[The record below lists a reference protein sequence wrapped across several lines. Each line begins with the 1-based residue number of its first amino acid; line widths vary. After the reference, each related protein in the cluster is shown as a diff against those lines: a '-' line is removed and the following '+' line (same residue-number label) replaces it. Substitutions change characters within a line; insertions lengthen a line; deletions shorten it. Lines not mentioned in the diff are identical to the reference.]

1 MNLLLLSL
9 VHPGRSHGRERV
21 LLHAGPRAAAARC
34 VEQRVG
40 ARGGVG
46 VSAEWRGGWRH
57 PAPTRQ
63 PRSHGLMHGRRG
75 GRRRGVTR
83 DGPGGE
89 LTLPSFLRRELTPLL
104 QLLRGAHRRTPAQDV
119 PGSPAHG
126 RVFILVEE
134 IGVIRPRRWGPW
146 LAAARARPLHAVER
160 VGAHGADGLARL
172 CGLARG
178 SARELARPGWI
189 REGGGRER
197 PRQLSDRFL
206 IGVPSRRDLR
216 TRLVSGIRCRFADGR
231 GGGDPSHACRD
242 ADGPSG

>member
-1 MNLLLLSL
+1 MLLLLLLLLSL
-9 VHPGRSHGRERV
+9 VHPAVHGRERV

-40 ARGGVG
+40 ARGGVR
-46 VSAEWRGGWRH
+46 VSAEWRGGRRH
-57 PAPTRQ
+57 PAPARR
-63 PRSHGLMHGRRG
+63 PRSHGLMHGSDS

-89 LTLPSFLRRELTPLL
+89 LTLPSFLRREIAPLL
-104 QLLRGAHRRTPAQDV
+104 QLLRGAQAWTAAQDV
-119 PGSPAHG
+119 PGSPAR

-134 IGVIRPRRWGPW
+134 IGVICPRRWGPW
-146 LAAARARPLHAVER
+146 LAAARARSLHAVER

-172 CGLARG
+172 LGLARG

-206 IGVPSRRDLR
+206 IG
-216 TRLVSGIRCRFADGR
+216 GA
-231 GGGDPSHACRD
+231 
-242 ADGPSG
+242 